1 MKHIKLF
8 ENFLFEGEF
17 TPEFKELFNN
27 RIDLSEVTSIRIP

>member
-8 ENFLFEGEF
+8 ENFLFEDEGEF

-27 RIDLSEVTSIRIP
+27 RMDLEKMLK